1 MYEPYENNQETEGSG
16 VGRENVPQQPESVP
30 EPSYTYSYSRPVQ
43 QPVQPQKKQSRPKG
57 YWKRVIAGGL
67 VFGILAGGVMFA
79 VNAGLTA
86 LTGRG
91 GPEETPIPQVEK
103 VELSKGEATEQN
115 GVLVAPG
122 SVSEVAANAMPA
134 MVAITS
140 KTVQE
145 VRSFFFGGTQRYES
159 DASGSG
165 IIVGQ
170 TDTELLI
177 ATNHHVVAGSEG
189 LSVAFVDETA
199 AQAQIKGTDAGNDL
213 AVIAVKITDLTPET
227 LAAIRVI
234 EIGDSNTLVLGEQ
247 VVAIGNALGYG
258 QSVTSGYVSALDRE
272 VTVESTNTMRLIQTD
287 AAINPGN
294 SGGALLNMRGQLIGI
309 NESKYAAS
317 GVEGMGYAIPVAI
330 AEPILNDLM
339 NRETRYKVDAAEA
352 GYLGISCLSVSS
364 EATTYYGMPAGAYI
378 SEVSPNSP
386 ADKGGLKQGDII
398 TKMDGEAITSADA
411 LVERMTYYKKGEQVE
426 LTIQRVREGG
436 YGEQVLT
443 ITLTGK
449 PNQQAG

>member
-1 MYEPYENNQETEGSG
+1 MYESYEIN
-16 VGRENVPQQPESVP
+16 REAAENEAGQMSPAEQ
-30 EPSYTYSYSRPVQ
+30 PSYTYSYSRPPQ
-43 QPVQPQKKQSRPKG
+43 EPVKEKKKNDRPRG
-57 YWKRVIAGGL
+57 FWKRVIAGGL

-79 VNAGLTA
+79 VNAGLVA
-86 LTGRG
+86 LTGMNA
-91 GPEETPIPQVEK
+91 PVETPTPQVA
-103 VELSKGEATEQN
+103 VAELAKGEAAVQE

-122 SVSEVAANAMPA
+122 SVAEVAANAMPA

-170 TDTELLI
+170 TETELLI
-177 ATNHHVVAGSEG
+177 ATNHHVVAGAES

-199 AQAQIKGTDAGNDL
+199 AQAQIKGTDAVNDL
-213 AVIAVKITDLTPET
+213 AVIAVKLTDMTGET
-227 LAAIRVI
+227 LSAIRII
-234 EIGDSNTLVLGEQ
+234 EIGDSDALVLGEQ

-258 QSVTSGYVSALDRE
+258 QSVTSGYISALDRE
-272 VTVESTNTMRLIQTD
+272 VTVESANTMRLIQTD

-294 SGGALLNMRGQLIGI
+294 SGGALLNMQGQLIGI
-309 NESKYAAS
+309 NESKYS
-317 GVEGMGYAIPVAI
+317 SYDVEGMGYAIPVAI
-330 AEPILNDLM
+330 AEPILNELM

-364 EATTYYGMPAGAYI
+364 EAVSYYGMPAGAYI
-378 SEVSPNSP
+378 SEVSPGSP

-398 TKMDGEAITSADA
+398 TKMDGETIASADA
-411 LVERMTYYKKGEQVE
+411 LVERMTYYRKGEQVE
-426 LTIQRVREGG
+426 LTVQRIGEGS
-436 YGEQVLT
+436 YVEQIIT
-443 ITLTGK
+443 ITLAAR
-449 PNQQAG
+449 PAQQAG